1 MKRSR
6 RLYPHVLGAALLK
19 ANTAL
24 QLDRRVVPIGMLHH
38 NCLKVKRTVCD
49 SEFARGFG
57 DHALVVEVK
66 VGAAP

>member
-38 NCLKVKRTVCD
+38 NCLKVKRTVCELG
-49 SEFARGFG
+49 SP
-57 DHALVVEVK
+57 
-66 VGAAP
+66 VGLATTRS